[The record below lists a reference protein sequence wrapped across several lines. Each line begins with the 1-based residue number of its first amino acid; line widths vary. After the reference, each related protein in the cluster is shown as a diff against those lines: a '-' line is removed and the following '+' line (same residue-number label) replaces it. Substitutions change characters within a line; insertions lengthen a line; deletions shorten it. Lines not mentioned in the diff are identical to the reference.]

1 MAEVSSQ
8 LAVSSVSGDLDITRT
23 PGTEPLAGLTEL
35 KVQEDDVIDYNALHS
50 AVIAGRFTC
59 KCNQIS
65 VADSRQWTQRR
76 FIIILALKK
85 VLAHDLVTQNSVT
98 IFLRHIAMLET
109 LPIEH
114 RRFDLSEYSEE
125 STPDLPLVLNSI
137 TLALLALL
145 KNESLSEKMS
155 EGIVCDVS
163 DLLDG
168 RLLQI
173 SAAKSVWGRAI
184 DSQILTRVRE
194 LSSALCLIS
203 GVHLEEKSGD
213 RARQMPNNEHV
224 EIREAQQMTIL
235 PFSNLVFDKHLAP
248 IQLTAAPAKNNSLE
262 SGRIFREISHWHNAK
277 RRLITKTL
285 VPLSGKDKMRIARRN
300 DNFMA
305 EMQTYAASLTN
316 ATGKSLEPEIVT
328 VGKSGMTGMHPEFP
342 KENGSTIKA
351 TSRQASTRPQKGKG
365 GNKQKIMEEIA
376 ANKSAKDSDNADKVF
391 SAWRT
396 VRKDHEAEQ
405 SLVAKYHKI
414 AKYLR
419 NLTEQK
425 RAIVGAEVQYHLV
438 CILVDIHRITRK
450 GQDSSVPE
458 SAESLGVR
466 ALLWDTM
473 RKLPG
478 LPGFTKTIS
487 ARLSEI
493 LKALDLPEIENKP
506 PSIDRKLAYDPGL
519 LLPKG
524 SGILTKAVSQRFQLL
539 HCGPYMDR
547 NLNSAPDSRVPFEP
561 DGWQRKVLD
570 ELDANRSLFVVAPT
584 SSGKTFISFYAM
596 EKILRNNDESVLVY
610 VAPTKALVNQI
621 AAEVQARFRKT
632 YKHAGKS
639 VWAIHTRDYRIN
651 NPTGCQVLVTVPHIL
666 QIMLLAPTNAK
677 AWSSRVKY
685 IIFDEIHSI
694 GQAEDGV
701 VWEQLLLLA
710 PCPIIALSATV
721 GNPDSFS
728 SWLSDTQKA
737 SGNELT
743 TVQHTHRYSDLRK
756 FVFFPPKIFEFNGLA
771 DRGSFGILGLD
782 GLEGLAYMHPVASLV
797 NRSRGMP
804 PDLSLEARDCLLLFE
819 AMDRHQT
826 EQYPIDSSLSPE
838 NSIGQNII
846 RKVEIIQWERNL
858 KSLLAQWLAD
868 DNSPFDEVIKE
879 LTKPIEQSRAAQQ
892 DHLEARR
899 IPKAEA
905 NGAMKT
911 PWVNEDLYL
920 TTLPLICKLHERNAL
935 PAIFFNYDRS
945 KCEGICR
952 VVTRQLEAAEAKWK
966 ESSSAWKTKLNGFE
980 SYKKEKAKL
989 AGKRT
994 PKQVSKKKGQSEDDP
1009 KADKLLDAASD
1020 DLDPYA
1026 GFDPEDPVDGYHLA
1040 AKQNAEAGEL
1050 AKYFGQLRWR
1060 GLPEWLIAGLKRG
1073 IGVHHAGMNRKY
1085 RQIVEMLFRKGYLRV
1100 VIATGTLALGINMP
1114 CATVVFSGDSVF
1126 LTALNFRQAAGRAGR
1141 RGFDLLG
1148 NVVFQ
1153 GISRQVR
1160 SNLLFLS
1167 F

>member
-1 MAEVSSQ
+1 MTEVVEGHRVAKVSSQ
-8 LAVSSVSGDLDITRT
+8 LRKSSVSGDLDATNLSSNVFLD
-23 PGTEPLAGLTEL
+23 GFTEL
-35 KVQEDDVIDYNALHS
+35 TINDDDVINYNTLES
-50 AVIAGRFTC
+50 AVTSGRFTC
-59 KCNQIS
+59 KCNES
-65 VADSRQWTQRR
+65 WTAKSAQWTQRR
-76 FIIILALKK
+76 YFIVLALKK
-85 VLAHDLVTQNSVT
+85 VLGKTPVSQRLVT
-98 IFLRHIAMLET
+98 IFLQHVALLES
-109 LPIEH
+109 LPIGQ
-114 RRFDLSEYSEE
+114 RRFDLSDASED
-125 STPDLPLVLNSI
+125 STKLEPFFKIIIS
-137 TLALLALL
+137 ALLALL
-145 KNESLSEKMS
+145 KDDNLSQKMNK
-155 EGIVCDVS
+155 GIVCDVS

-168 RLLQI
+168 RLLQVTLTNPAGGGVNGSEI
-173 SAAKSVWGRAI
+173 SPR
-184 DSQILTRVRE
+184 LME
-194 LSSALCLIS
+194 LGGALCLIS
-203 GVHLEEKSGD
+203 GI
-213 RARQMPNNEHV
+213 HV
-224 EIREAQQMTIL
+224 KGKLKDTHIHVDDKELANGTDAQQMTIL
-235 PFSNLVFDKHLAP
+235 PFSNSVFDSHLAP
-248 IQLTAAPAKNNSLE
+248 IQLATNPAKANRLE
-262 SGRIFREISHWHNAK
+262 SGKIFREVSHWHNAK
-277 RRLITKTL
+277 RRLITKT
-285 VPLSGKDKMRIARRN
+285 VAPLSGKDKMRIARRN

-328 VGKSGMTGMHPEFP
+328 VGKTDMIGMHPEIS
-342 KENGSTIKA
+342 KENGSTSKA
-351 TSRQASTRPQKGKG
+351 GSRQMNTKAQKGKG

-376 ANKSAKDSDNADKVF
+376 ANKSAKDSDNADKGF
-391 SAWRT
+391 SAWRI

-414 AKYLR
+414 AKYFR

-438 CILVDIHRITRK
+438 CILVDIYRVIRR
-450 GQDSSVPE
+450 GQDPTTMD

-466 ALLWDTM
+466 ALVWDTM
-473 RKLPG
+473 RRLSF
-478 LPGFTKTIS
+478 LPGFTKTI
-487 ARLSEI
+487 ATKVSEI
-493 LKALDLPEIENKP
+493 VKALSLPEIEI
-506 PSIDRKLAYDPGL
+506 SIPTVDRKLSYDPGL
-519 LLPKG
+519 VLPKPN
-524 SGILTKAVSQRFQLL
+524 SIINQIDSQRFQLL

-547 NLNSAPDSRVPFEP
+547 NLDSAPDTRVPFEP

-596 EKILRNNDESVLVY
+596 EKILRSNDESVLVY
-610 VAPTKALVNQI
+610 VAPTKPLVNQI
-621 AAEVQARFRKT
+621 AAEVQARFRKS

-721 GNPDSFS
+721 GNPENFS
-728 SWLSDTQKA
+728 SWLSDIQKA

-756 FVFFPPKIFEFNGLA
+756 FIFHPPKNFEFTGLA

-782 GLEGLAYMHPVASLV
+782 GIDGLAYMHPVASLV
-797 NRSRGMP
+797 NKSRGIP

-819 AMDRHQT
+819 AMNRHQT
-826 EQYPIDSSLSPE
+826 NRYPVDPSLSPE
-838 NSIGQNII
+838 NSIRPKVI
-846 RKVEIIQWERNL
+846 RKVDIIQWETKL
-858 KSLLAQWLAD
+858 KVLLTQWLGD
-868 DNSPFDEVIKE
+868 DNSPFDQVIDELSKSVDQAVVTQKE
-879 LTKPIEQSRAAQQ
+879 LPGAEHNSKTENDSAS
-892 DHLEARR
+892 
-899 IPKAEA
+899 KASLF
-905 NGAMKT
+905 
-911 PWVNEDLYL
+911 NEDLYL

-945 KCEGICR
+945 RCEGICR
-952 VVTRQLEAAEAKWK
+952 VITRQLEAAETKWK
-966 ESSSAWKTKLNGFE
+966 ESSSVWKTKLSGFE
-980 SYKKEKAKL
+980 TYKKEKAKL
-989 AGKRT
+989 ANKKA
-994 PKQVSKKKGQSEDDP
+994 PKQTSKKKGQSEDDP
-1009 KADKLLDAASD
+1009 KTDKLLDATSD
-1020 DLDPYA
+1020 DIDPFA
-1026 GFDPEDPVDGYHLA
+1026 GFDPEDPVDGYHFA
-1040 AKQNAEAGEL
+1040 AKHNAEAGEL
-1050 AKYFGQLRWR
+1050 NKYFGQLRWR
-1060 GLPEWLIAGLKRG
+1060 GLPEWLIIGLKRG

-1100 VIATGTLALGINMP
+1100 VFATGTLALGINMP

-1153 GISRQVR
+1153 GISR
-1160 SNLLFLS
+1160 
-1167 F
+1167 